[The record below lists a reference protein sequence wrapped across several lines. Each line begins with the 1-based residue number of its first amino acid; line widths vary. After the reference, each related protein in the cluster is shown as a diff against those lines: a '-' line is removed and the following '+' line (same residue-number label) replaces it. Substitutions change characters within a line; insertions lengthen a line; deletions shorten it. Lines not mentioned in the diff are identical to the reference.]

1 MTDQPAGKPVCDNI
15 KINRNNNNVHC
26 PQYKG
31 VNTRTIAIKNS
42 KDIFWKKILSIFS
55 TNAARNTTQAKKKK
69 IATDF
74 VQGNG

>member
-1 MTDQPAGKPVCDNI
+1 MTDQPAGKPARDKI

-31 VNTRTIAIKNS
+31 VNTRTIVIKIS
-42 KDIFWKKILSIFS
+42 KNKYFEKKNLSIFS

-69 IATDF
+69 SYRFCTR
-74 VQGNG
+74 

>member
-31 VNTRTIAIKNS
+31 VNTRTIVIKIS
-42 KDIFWKKILSIFS
+42 KNKYFEKKNLSIFS

-69 IATDF
+69 
-74 VQGNG
+74 